1 MRHCQI
7 DLLRAIGCDAVP
19 VDPNDDLPR
28 FSDADRRTLR
38 WIAAAVLAAL
48 VGFATA
54 RWTLGVVERL
64 GLVTGIAA
72 LVATIFVIVATRRRR
87 GRGWT
92 AVRFAAVIAAAVV
105 IGTASVVGL
114 CIPAGCFN

>member
-1 MRHCQI
+1 ME
-7 DLLRAIGCDAVP
+7 
-19 VDPNDDLPR
+19 PNDDLPR

-54 RWTLGVVERL
+54 RWTLVGVVERL

-87 GRGWT
+87 GRGWS
-92 AVRFAAVIAAAVV
+92 AVRFAAVIAVAVV
-105 IGTASVVGL
+105 IGAASLVGL
-114 CIPAGCFN
+114 CIPASCFN